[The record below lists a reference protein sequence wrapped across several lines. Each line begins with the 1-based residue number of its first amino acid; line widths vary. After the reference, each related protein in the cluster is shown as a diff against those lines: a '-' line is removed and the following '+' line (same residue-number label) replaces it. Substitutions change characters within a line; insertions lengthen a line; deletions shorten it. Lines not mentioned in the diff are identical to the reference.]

1 LTRII
6 LIILNNFKI
15 NYIINIYNNRNR
27 GGIRNNLTNLFN
39 LIFLNTLIVYKQ
51 IFYTSPILLLVL
63 FFKFTL
69 ITLLHNICGVHES
82 IKYILLFSDIVGT
95 LAKGPSINPF
105 PRPSLLPLCKLCT
118 LLGMNLYFLLFKV
131 SQHKVSILHWN
142 ELVPRHRQHS
152 NDQQSKLAI

>member
-95 LAKGPSINPF
+95 LAKGPSIHF
-105 PRPSLLPLCKLCT
+105 QGQVYFRYASFVLCLEWTCIS
-118 LLGMNLYFLLFKV
+118 F
-131 SQHKVSILHWN
+131 
-142 ELVPRHRQHS
+142 HS
-152 NDQQSKLAI
+152 K